1 MYSYFPVIRIML
13 LRGAPAKELI
23 EVSHGQLRSSV
34 REKVRCMS
42 SVASSRP
49 QTVATLK
56 TQ

>member
-1 MYSYFPVIRIML
+1 MNSYFPVIRIML

-23 EVSHGQLRSSV
+23 EVCHGQLRSSV